1 MSEEKERFPIVI
13 EDEDIQELIE
23 SAKALEWY
31 AEHLIRRYHKKIE
44 QIWALLKELHELDP
58 TNHVYSID
66 GKSSILY
73 VRPVE
78 KIEVDE

>member
-1 MSEEKERFPIVI
+1 MNEEQERFPIVI

-31 AEHLIRRYHKKIE
+31 AEHLIRRYHKKIKE
-44 QIWALLKELHELDP
+44 IWHLLGELHGLDVE
-58 TNHVYSID
+58 NHIYTLD

-73 VRPVE
+73 VSPLE
-78 KIEVDE
+78 KKELDE

>member
-31 AEHLIRRYHKKIE
+31 AEHLIRRYHKKITKV
-44 QIWALLKELHELDP
+44 WHLLEELHELDVK
-58 TNHVYSID
+58 NHVYSLD
-66 GKSSILY
+66 GQPAILY
-73 VRPVE
+73 VRPRRE
-78 KIEVDE
+78 DRS